1 MKLFEHVLASN
12 ETNKALVNSAKR
24 VAKQQEQKK
33 FLRRLAKLRKDTA
46 QEKER
51 GVKSLFFF

>member
-12 ETNKALVNSAKR
+12 ETNKTLVNSAKKI
-24 VAKQQEQKK
+24 AKQQEQKR

-46 QEKER
+46 
-51 GVKSLFFF
+51 